1 MGMETSPNFTP
12 KVQQIIAQSKNFAQ
26 SLNASE
32 VTTDH
37 LLLVI
42 LELEDPF
49 VSSFV
54 NSFSF
59 SVEQVKNF
67 TISFCALSKEKD
79 APEYCTYSDD
89 FNELLV
95 SATHFSRQ
103 IDNSYVCLEHVF
115 FALLNI
121 KDGPLYSFFY
131 AYDVSPH
138 KVIQAYVVS
147 IKSQEESLTERNF
160 NSRLPSLFNSP
171 PDAQSQPESI
181 LDTFCVSFNALFN
194 EGKIGKIIGKEA
206 EINRVC
212 EILCRKNKNNPL
224 LLGEPGV
231 GKTAIIEGLASS
243 IVEGKV
249 PPFLSDKQ
257 IYAVDLSSMI
267 AGTKYR
273 GQFEQRIKTLISEC
287 KKDPNIILFIDEIHT
302 MVGAGSAEG
311 ALDAANILKPELARG
326 EIKLIGATTFSE
338 FKKNIEKDHALT
350 RRFECVQVSEPST
363 TETYQILK
371 GIKKSYE
378 SFHGVKYNLKL
389 LKQIIDLCDL
399 YFPNK
404 RFPDKAIDV
413 MDDIGT
419 KVKIRNLTPPAELI
433 EVESQLYNIIE
444 TSRPD
449 TIKEEEDLIAKHESL
464 MNSWRAKPMDNV
476 SIDDVLTV
484 ISQKAKIPK
493 ENLVHE
499 KDKNTMNL
507 KRKLSRDIINQDSA
521 VSCMSRSILRS
532 KIGLK
537 DNHKPIGS
545 FLFLG
550 SSGVGKTWSAKMIAK
565 HYFGSEK
572 NLFRF
577 DMSEYSEKV
586 SASKLIGA
594 SPGYVGYEEGGVL
607 VEYMKKN
614 PHCVLL
620 FDEIEK
626 ADPTVQQLLLQIL
639 EEGEIEDNVGTTV
652 YFKDCIIILTSN
664 IGSDLT
670 SKSTLGFAPN
680 SEDNNSKIKDL
691 ARKSLSPELVN
702 RLDEVIVFNHLS
714 KDNLIKIFAKE
725 ISSLK
730 RKLKSKKISID
741 FDPSAIDSICERASS
756 EKMGARPL
764 KRLIHSEIE
773 DKIVDFYYKN
783 SSDIEQNFLFSLKDD
798 EIVFDLV

>member
-1 MGMETSPNFTP
+1 METSPNFTP

-725 ISSLK
+725 ISALK

>member
-1 MGMETSPNFTP
+1 METSPNFTP

-59 SVEQVKNF
+59 SIEQVKNF
-67 TISFCALSKEKD
+67 TISFCSLSKEKD

-302 MVGAGSAEG
+302 IVGAGSAEG

>member
-1 MGMETSPNFTP
+1 METSPNFTP

>member
-59 SVEQVKNF
+59 SIEQVKNF
-67 TISFCALSKEKD
+67 TISFCSLSKEKD

-302 MVGAGSAEG
+302 IVGAGSAEG

>member
-545 FLFLG
+545 FIFLG